1 MPFLNRSVSPAQR
14 SNSPMASN
22 CETELQEN
30 HPAEA
35 KDKLFLTKKETE
47 ATIDGQEQL
56 NNVSNQNTSNGNSLL
71 QTADENSDASQGQR
85 LYRVALL
92 AMCFVSAVSL
102 GLTLLMLFGVFHV
115 GSPQCTCSGET
126 GICRFTRCFI
136 LNFNSYLQ
144 IDRELDTLLF
154 WICES
159 ESQPVEYW
167 PGKVDKH

>member
-1 MPFLNRSVSPAQR
+1 MSFLNRSVSPAQR

-22 CETELQEN
+22 CETELQN

-35 KDKLFLTKKETE
+35 EDKLFLTKKETE

-102 GLTLLMLFGVFHV
+102 GLTLLMLFGVLHV
-115 GSPQCTCSGET
+115 ASPQCTCSGET